1 MFEEMIQY
9 RYHESY
15 GDIHM
20 NMEPPRNYYI
30 PFSRGEDAFGK
41 REESSRFHLL
51 NGEWSFWYFDSC
63 RCLGGLTQETLRERQ
78 GRISVPGCWQMQGH
92 DRPQYVN
99 YRYPI
104 AFDPPFVPDDNPVGL
119 YETGWHLDL
128 RKDRRYFL
136 NLEGVDSCFYL
147 YINGKFAGYSQ
158 VSHNTSECDIT
169 EFLTEGEN
177 TVTLAVLKWCDGTY
191 LECQDKWR
199 MSGIFRDVYILE
211 RPVERVVSWR
221 VQTEIGEDFREASL
235 NVRLHGTPGLRGQVR
250 LGQPGKSYWHTEYSD
265 TDQCFG
271 QGMGVSSRREWQGA
285 AAEAPITVSGK
296 GQHGCDSVT
305 VFVLDEEGKGE
316 ISFLCRNP
324 LLWNAEQ
331 PFLYPLSIE
340 TEEEIL
346 GELVGI
352 RKVEV
357 KGNRFLLNGRP
368 VCFKGV
374 NRHDF
379 SPRFGAAVTREEM
392 ERDLL
397 LMKRLNIN
405 AVRTS
410 HYPNAPEFARMCDE
424 IGIYL
429 MEEADI
435 ESHGSGDASLCYKE
449 STGDATDIN
458 GIGMVAAMPEYAG
471 QLLDRVLGMV
481 ERDYNRPSVLFWSL
495 GNESGYSES
504 MRAAGEA
511 AMREDP
517 GRLVHY
523 ECTQLQYD
531 RRKAEDI
538 FPVKSRM
545 YPSYSWMEDYAVTE
559 GQKQPLILCEYS
571 HAMGNGPGDLEDYW
585 SLIYGNECFMGGFV
599 WEWADHGIRTG
610 ETAEHGATYA
620 YGGDFGEDVHD
631 GNFCI
636 DGMVGPDRE
645 LRSSAYEV
653 KNVYRPVRIS
663 VVNAEKGIFSFHNTL
678 GFTEMSE
685 LLECRYIVEDF
696 GREVMSGFVTEA
708 QETDGCSLEP
718 GWETVPLR
726 LEAGER
732 KLVLIPELCGLKG
745 GSLYIRFELRYRA
758 DGVWGR
764 KGDVAGFE
772 QFRLAKTGRY
782 LLPGRDCGACDCPEK
797 TLGKGRFPFPVIGDD
812 GRIFQAEVL
821 CQVQPDAVYG
831 PMRWEKDCQDIGSER
846 TASGKAGIV
855 LRQRTGTIVVE
866 GADFFYTVSRQTGL
880 FEQMEKHG
888 KQLLDAP
895 MHYETFRAPTDND
908 MRRKARWEM
917 FHLDRLVPKYYGT
930 EIREE
935 KKEAMAEIRIETR
948 LSLGHAVYPPIFR
961 ITARTV
967 IRADG
972 SFSIGLDVRTADL
985 RCALPRFGVHMSLPS
1000 DYRKVAY
1007 YGYGPG
1013 DSYIDKR
1020 QASYKSLFTADVGEL
1035 FTDYIVP
1042 QENGSH
1048 YGCEYAVVSGAD
1060 GTLHV
1065 EGKEDFSLQVLEY
1078 TTEELA
1084 AGNHREQLVKSG
1096 STELY
1101 LDYRQNGIGSES
1113 CCTTLKPEYEF
1124 TERRFTSEWEFLWQ
1138 PTFSDKK

>member
-1 MFEEMIQY
+1 MFEEIIRY

-30 PFSRGEDAFGK
+30 PFSRGQDAFGK

-63 RCLGGLTQETLRERQ
+63 RCLGGLTQETLREGK

-128 RKDRRYFL
+128 RKGRRYFL

-147 YINGKFAGYSQ
+147 YINGKFAGYNQ

-211 RPVERVVSWR
+211 RPVERVISWR
-221 VQTEIGEDFREASL
+221 VQTEMAEDFGEASL
-235 NVRLHGTPGLRGQVR
+235 RVRLHGTPGLRGQVC
-250 LGQPGKSYWHTEYSD
+250 LGQPEKSFWGTKR
-265 TDQCFG
+265 QCVF
-271 QGMGVSSRREWQGA
+271 
-285 AAEAPITVSGK
+285 
-296 GQHGCDSVT
+296 DSIVP
-305 VFVLDEEGKGE
+305 FVLDEEGRGE

-340 TEEEIL
+340 TEEEVL

-357 KGNRFLLNGRP
+357 KGNRFLLNGMP
-368 VCFKGV
+368 VRFKGV

-379 SPRFGAAVTREEM
+379 SPRFGSAVTREEM

-458 GIGMVAAMPEYAG
+458 GIGMVAAMPEYGG

-523 ECTQLQYD
+523 ECTQLQYG
-531 RRKAEDI
+531 RRKTEDI

-559 GQKQPLILCEYS
+559 GKRQPLILCEYS

-645 LRSSAYEV
+645 PKPAALEV
-653 KNVYRPVRIS
+653 KNVYRPVRIC
-663 VVNAEKGIFSFHNTL
+663 VVDAEEGIFSFHNTL

-685 LLECRYIVEDF
+685 LLECCYTVEDF
-696 GREVMSGFVTEA
+696 GREVLSGFVTEA
-708 QETDGCSLEP
+708 QEADCCSPEP
-718 GWETVPLR
+718 GRETVPLR

-732 KLVLIPELCGLKG
+732 KLVLIPELRGLKG

-772 QFRLAKTGRY
+772 QFRLAKAGRY
-782 LLPGRDCGACDCPEK
+782 WLPGRDCGDCVCPE
-797 TLGKGRFPFPVIGDD
+797 
-812 GRIFQAEVL
+812 
-821 CQVQPDAVYG
+821 
-831 PMRWEKDCQDIGSER
+831 R
-846 TASGKAGIV
+846 TTSGTAGIV

-866 GADFFYTVSRQTGL
+866 GADFCYTVSRQTGL
-880 FEQMEKHG
+880 FEQIEKHG

-908 MRRKARWEM
+908 MRRKGRWEM
-917 FHLDRLVPKYYGT
+917 FHLDRLVPKHYGT

-935 KKEAMAEIRIETR
+935 KKGAMAEVRIETR
-948 LSLGHAVYPPIFR
+948 LSLGYAVYPPIFR

-972 SFSIGLDVRTADL
+972 SFFIGLDVRAADL

-1048 YGCEYAVVSGAD
+1048 YGCEYAAVSGAD

-1084 AGNHREQLVKSG
+1084 ARSHREQLVKSG

-1124 TERRFTSEWEFLWQ
+1124 LERRFTAEWEFLWQ
-1138 PTFSDKK
+1138 PTFSDKNKL